1 MTFQWAVI
9 ERHLT
14 VLLSIDILTCYECD
28 WSIFTD
34 AKAYFRKFWL
44 WIIDALIFDCGLA
57 WHVSYLHVK
66 GLLPRTKQSN
76 IYTVLCFEIKWLI
89 YWLIDWTIRSYDGSA
104 TWNLLYLH
112 SEITNYLVLNH
123 KSVSLAMLQCGC
135 DCAL

>member
-1 MTFQWAVI
+1 MGRNWKTFDCASVN
-9 ERHLT
+9 RYFD
-14 VLLSIDILTCYECD
+14 LLWMWLIDIHGP
-28 WSIFTD
+28 
-34 AKAYFRKFWL
+34 KAYFRKFWL